1 MDRSTR
7 TLGLIVFALGILIL
21 LFVFATSLW
30 LFMGPAERIWGTS
43 TLTLSLGGLGSVALL
58 MLARVG
64 LLFIMA
70 LTGSMITG
78 RGIEL
83 YFGCRA
89 RKGEDSH

>member
-7 TLGLIVFALGILIL
+7 TIGLIVFAVGIFIL
-21 LFVFATSLW
+21 LFVFAMSLW

-43 TLTLSLGGLGSVALL
+43 TLQLSLGGLGSVALL
-58 MLARVG
+58 MLARVA

-70 LTGSMITG
+70 LAGSMITG

-83 YFGCRA
+83 YFGSRA
-89 RKGEDSH
+89 RSGED